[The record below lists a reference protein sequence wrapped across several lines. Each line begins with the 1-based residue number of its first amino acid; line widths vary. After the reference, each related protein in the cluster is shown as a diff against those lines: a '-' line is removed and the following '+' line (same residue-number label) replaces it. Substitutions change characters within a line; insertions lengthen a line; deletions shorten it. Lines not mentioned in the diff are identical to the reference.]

1 MHIGKCVLSLALC
14 VCVSVMLIKCDK
26 YSLSVSESNL
36 EAEGVIT
43 LTASNATIFFIVG
56 VVDQPSKGSDLP
68 VTLRQ

>member
-1 MHIGKCVLSLALC
+1 MC
-14 VCVSVMLIKCDK
+14 VCVSVMLIECDK
-26 YSLSVSESNL
+26 SSLGVSESNL

-56 VVDQPSKGSDLP
+56 VVDQPPKGSDLL